1 MKDLLKHMTKKQLG
15 CVGLAGLLFL
25 AGLLLGEGQAKTV
38 TTPPTITSTAS
49 QEIPQS
55 RKHTTTSVQS
65 RLPQPSKLQN
75 KTKKNLIREE
85 LGLKSSAEK
94 KKAGL
99 AILFLG
105 VLAEKS

>member
-1 MKDLLKHMTKKQLG
+1 MKDVFKHMTKKQLG

-25 AGLLLGEGQAKTV
+25 AGLLLGEGQA
-38 TTPPTITSTAS
+38 TTIAPTPTITSTVS
-49 QEIPQS
+49 QADTHPS
-55 RKHTTTSVQS
+55 KKTTTSVKGG
-65 RLPQPSKLQN
+65 LPQPSRLQN
-75 KTKKNLIREE
+75 KSETNLIREE

-99 AILFLG
+99 ALLFLG